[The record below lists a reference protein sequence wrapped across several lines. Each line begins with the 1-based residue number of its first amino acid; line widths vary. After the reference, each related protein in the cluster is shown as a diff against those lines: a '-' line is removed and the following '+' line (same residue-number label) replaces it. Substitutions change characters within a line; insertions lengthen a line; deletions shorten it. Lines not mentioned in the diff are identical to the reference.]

1 MCQPTGVVGALRNH
15 ATFSPNE
22 KLSKA
27 LPRALFLCLDKDFY
41 ALEMQKTQEV
51 RAKGVFS
58 VLLSR

>member
-27 LPRALFLCLDKDFY
+27 LLRALFLRLDKDFY
-41 ALEMQKTQEV
+41 PLEMQKTQY
-51 RAKGVFS
+51 F
-58 VLLSR
+58 